1 MILNYY
7 SILLLLLSVEQV
19 TKNADFFV
27 YVLKFSTYVIGNF
40 RNYIQLN
47 DWRGQTYGQ
56 HLFG

>member
-7 SILLLLLSVEQV
+7 SILLLLLSGEQV

-47 DWRGQTYGQ
+47 DWRGQTYGR